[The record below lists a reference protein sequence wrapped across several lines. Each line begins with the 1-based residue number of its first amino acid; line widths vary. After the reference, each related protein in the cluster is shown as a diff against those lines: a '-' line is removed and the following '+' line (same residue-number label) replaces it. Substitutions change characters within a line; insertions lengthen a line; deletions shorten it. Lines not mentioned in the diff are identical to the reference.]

1 MDEYQSLISI
11 ISLTLSVSWAS
22 VINLYAAMLMLG
34 LAGATGNVDLPTGL
48 ETLKNCNALPS
59 FFPAFDYIPAAGQ
72 FAV

>member
-1 MDEYQSLISI
+1 
-11 ISLTLSVSWAS
+11 
-22 VINLYAAMLMLG
+22 MLMLG